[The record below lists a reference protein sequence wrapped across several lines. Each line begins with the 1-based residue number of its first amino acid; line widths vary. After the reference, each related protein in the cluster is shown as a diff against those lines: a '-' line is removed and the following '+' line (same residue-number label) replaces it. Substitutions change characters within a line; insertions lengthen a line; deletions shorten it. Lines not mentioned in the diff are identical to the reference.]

1 MGTTLDF
8 IYRLTKPERPT
19 KGCFYWV
26 NSGKVN

>member
-8 IYRLTKPERPT
+8 IYRLTKPEIPIE
-19 KGCFYWV
+19 GCFYWV